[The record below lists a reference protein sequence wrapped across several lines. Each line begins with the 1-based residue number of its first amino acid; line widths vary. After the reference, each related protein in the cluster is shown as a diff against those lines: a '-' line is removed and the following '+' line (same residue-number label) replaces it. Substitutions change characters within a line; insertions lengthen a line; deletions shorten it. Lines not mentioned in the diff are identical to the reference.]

1 MNYKEL
7 FREKNE
13 AVAER
18 HELTIYRLRELA
30 GEGSSLLTEELNRYF
45 QKTAGF
51 LLKCQEVWQ
60 KVESGEFETYT
71 AEMLKEENL
80 DYYSDILPENYE
92 TSYANPA
99 YAVKELGEEYG
110 RILSFL
116 YTELRSERV
125 FAFEQ
130 NLEKITVLNELF
142 LEIFGMFET
151 EKVSYHQIR
160 EVVYWFL
167 YDYADMWAGERVRE
181 LLDPELSFATD
192 IVMTADLSDCRYL
205 YAYGEYISDN
215 EIKTAEFLNSL
226 SEEEIREI
234 AFTFTDGYREG
245 FALKNVDLSKKQT
258 VNIRYN
264 IGFERIIREAVMQF
278 EKLGLRPIIYR
289 AAYNTLNK
297 RQNIKIGYV
306 STNPNEQYDYDHRF
320 DDAIYFD
327 KRMLDRKISCMRK
340 AYEEYATEAAGFAG
354 PSCFEVFGGVPFE
367 PVNRK
372 EAYHLSE
379 RQQNL
384 LLEYRAL
391 SSELMSEFI
400 NQEETSFTI
409 IAFPIPEI
417 GEKYPEIFRETQ
429 KVNTLDK
436 NLYKKV
442 QQSMIDVLD
451 RAEKVRI
458 MGRGRNMTN
467 LTISLIEL
475 SDPET
480 QTKFENCLADV
491 NIPVGEVFTTPR
503 LKDTTGLLHVS
514 EVFLNG
520 LCYKDLRITFE
531 DGKVTDY
538 SCGNFDDLEEGR
550 RYIRENILFG
560 RDTLPIG
567 EFAIGTNTTA
577 YVMAAKYGIM
587 PRLPILIAEKMGPH
601 IALGD
606 TCYSYSEDVRVYNP
620 DGKEIIAKDNE
631 CSLLRK
637 KDRKKAYF
645 NCHTDITIPYEALD
659 RIVAVSSDR
668 VETPIIL
675 DGRFVLEG
683 TLVLN
688 EAFQNGK

>member
-181 LLDPELSFATD
+181 LLDSELSFATD

-436 NLYKKV
+436 NVYKKV

-467 LTISLIEL
+467 LTISLTEL

>member
-30 GEGSSLLTEELNRYF
+30 EEGSSLLTEELNRYF

-467 LTISLIEL
+467 LTISLTEL

>member
-436 NLYKKV
+436 NVYKKV

>member
-30 GEGSSLLTEELNRYF
+30 EEGSSLLTEELNRYF

-436 NLYKKV
+436 NVYKKV

-587 PRLPILIAEKMGPH
+587 PRLPILIAEKLGPH

-675 DGRFVLEG
+675 NGRFVLEG

>member
-30 GEGSSLLTEELNRYF
+30 EEGSSLLTEELNRYF

-436 NLYKKV
+436 NVYKKV

-467 LTISLIEL
+467 LTISLTEL

>member
-30 GEGSSLLTEELNRYF
+30 EEGSSLLTEELNRYF

-71 AEMLKEENL
+71 AEMLKEENM

-367 PVNRK
+367 PVSKK

-384 LLEYRAL
+384 LLEYRAV

-436 NLYKKV
+436 NVYKKV

-467 LTISLIEL
+467 LTISLTEL

>member
-99 YAVKELGEEYG
+99 YAVKELGEDYG

-192 IVMTADLSDCRYL
+192 FVMTADLSDCRYL

-436 NLYKKV
+436 NVYKKV

-467 LTISLIEL
+467 LTISLTEL

>member
-30 GEGSSLLTEELNRYF
+30 EEGSSLLTEELNRYF

-71 AEMLKEENL
+71 AEMLTEENM

-467 LTISLIEL
+467 LTISLTEL

-491 NIPVGEVFTTPR
+491 NITVGEVFTTPR

>member
-30 GEGSSLLTEELNRYF
+30 EEGSSLLTEELNRYF

-436 NLYKKV
+436 NVYKKV

>member
-51 LLKCQEVWQ
+51 LLKCQEVWH

-436 NLYKKV
+436 NVYKKV

>member
-436 NLYKKV
+436 NVYKKV

-467 LTISLIEL
+467 LTISLTEL